1 MSNME
6 NFLKLVSSEDTKS
19 LADLKERIKNRPM
32 LRESQQIAIKV
43 LTRLDELEW
52 SQRDLANAME
62 VSPQQ
67 ITKIVSGKE
76 NLTIE
81 TQIKLQNILDI
92 PVLASYYENKA
103 KAEAEKGWVVTIAKR
118 VDTVAPELNEVT
130 FNYQESKSVK
140 SDLHDYSQDHFTE
153 KEHLQMAV

>member
-1 MSNME
+1 MTNKE
-6 NFLKLVSSEDTKS
+6 KFLQLVSEEDNNT
-19 LADLKERIKNRPM
+19 LKEIKQRIKNRAM

-43 LTRLDELEW
+43 LMKLDELCW
-52 SQRDLANAME
+52 SQKDLAEKMG

-92 PVLASYYENKA
+92 PTLATYYENK
-103 KAEAEKGWVVTIAKR
+103 EKKNVEYIFNVKKR
-118 VDTVAPELNEVT
+118 VVNIEKQNDILSD
-130 FNYQESKSVK
+130 NYQEIESLKIGSSCLITDK
-140 SDLHDYSQDHFTE
+140 IKT
-153 KEHLQMAV
+153 KA